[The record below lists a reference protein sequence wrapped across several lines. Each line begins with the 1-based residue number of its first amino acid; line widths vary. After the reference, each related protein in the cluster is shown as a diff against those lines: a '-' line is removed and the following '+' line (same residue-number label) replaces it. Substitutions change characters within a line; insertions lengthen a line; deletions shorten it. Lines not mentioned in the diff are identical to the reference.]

1 MTSSLLKSII
11 SIPSPSREEKA
22 VADFLQHWL
31 EEHGL
36 APHRCGDNL
45 WCSKGS
51 GPVLLLDAHIDTVK
65 PAQGWETDPFT
76 PVCDGDRI
84 TGLGANDD
92 GGSVVAMI
100 KAFMEA
106 SPKKH
111 TLVLSLS
118 AQEEISGNG
127 GLESVLP
134 QIENACGPIE
144 AGIIGEPT
152 SLKMASSENGL
163 MVLDCEARG
172 KAGHAA
178 RGDGSNAIANALPDI
193 QWFLDNGMQVTQIQ
207 AGTQHNVIP
216 ASCTFVVD
224 VRSKEDNKALLE
236 HILKNVSCSV
246 KPRST
251 RLCGSSIQEDHA
263 LVKAGK
269 ALGLETFH
277 SPTLSNQAI
286 CPFPTVKTGPGDSS
300 RSHGAGEYIG
310 LDEIEKA
317 VSTYVNIIE
326 EYENLG

>member
-65 PAQGWETDPFT
+65 PAHGWETDPFT
-76 PVCDGDRI
+76 PVCDGNRI

-106 SPKKH
+106 TPKSH

-118 AQEEISGNG
+118 AQEEVSGSG

-134 QIENACGPIE
+134 VIEKACGSIE

-152 SLKMASSENGL
+152 SLKMATSENGL
-163 MVLDCEARG
+163 RVLDCEAHGR
-172 KAGHAA
+172 AGHAA

-193 QWFLDNGMQVTQIQ
+193 QWFLDNGSSLQ
-207 AGTQHNVIP
+207 GTASWLPGRQGIP
-216 ASCTFVVD
+216 AFAPLRQRHQSCYLSHCHPYQKRGRLSD
-224 VRSKEDNKALLE
+224 SGQM
-236 HILKNVSCSV
+236 
-246 KPRST
+246 KP
-251 RLCGSSIQEDHA
+251 
-263 LVKAGK
+263 
-269 ALGLETFH
+269 H
-277 SPTLSNQAI
+277 SW
-286 CPFPTVKTGPGDSS
+286 F
-300 RSHGAGEYIG
+300 
-310 LDEIEKA
+310 
-317 VSTYVNIIE
+317 
-326 EYENLG
+326 